1 MQAALYVRQKQ
12 RQRRKKIRRDRL
24 ELPSNVA
31 TKEIAPFPRYP
42 PNHWVRSVTRHS
54 PNSMSVLAFVLASS
68 WDIEKC
74 WRRGVYRAVRNYT
87 ISWQSKPGRLL

>member
-12 RQRRKKIRRDRL
+12 SQRRKKIRRGRA

-42 PNHWVRSVTRHS
+42 PSQWVRSVTRHFPTPAPEVS
-54 PNSMSVLAFVLASS
+54 TRVGILLKTMELGTS
-68 WDIEKC
+68 WRMPKH
-74 WRRGVYRAVRNYT
+74 
-87 ISWQSKPGRLL
+87 